1 MEAMPTSPIDSI
13 LGISGLVVQHVER
26 KRDLH
31 VWARPQQRPECPYC
45 NDAGVRIKATYR
57 RTLKH
62 SRQGNQLV
70 ILHLSVPKYH
80 CTRCNR
86 YFRHRFAG
94 IRPRLRA
101 TETYRLEVFEAHDGG
116 VSQRKL
122 TRTHQI
128 GSATVE
134 RWYQS
139 FVTQRVAELSGRSC
153 PQVLGI
159 DEHFFSRKRGYA
171 TTLVD
176 LKNRKVFDVVLGR
189 SEASLRSYLKRLPG
203 KENVR
208 VIVMDLSETYRQIA
222 RQYFPN
228 ALIVAD
234 RFHVVRLVNQRFLK
248 LWQQHDPQGKK
259 NRGLLSLMR
268 RHHWKLTAL
277 QKERLHQ
284 YLAQMPVLQALYF
297 AKQQLNGFLV
307 LKSLKAERAQ
317 KMLPKF
323 LALIRQFEQ
332 SPAKALAAT
341 LLSWLEPIVRMWRFT
356 KSNGITEGFHTKME
370 MLSRRAFGFRNFENY
385 RMRVLAQ
392 CGWNGVI
399 NRV

>member
-1 MEAMPTSPIDSI
+1 MSPLDSI
-13 LGISGLVVQHVER
+13 VGIPGLVVHQVER
-26 KRDLH
+26 KRDIH
-31 VWARPQQRPECPYC
+31 VWAKPAERASCPRC
-45 NDAGVRIKATYR
+45 ATPSVRIKATYQ

-70 ILHLSVPKYH
+70 VLHLSVPKYH
-80 CTRCNR
+80 CTDCNR
-86 YFRHRFAG
+86 YFRHPFAG
-94 IRPRLRA
+94 IRPRLRS

-122 TRTHQI
+122 THTHRI

-139 FVTQRVAELSGRSC
+139 FVKQRVSELSGRSC

-176 LKNRKVFDVVLGR
+176 LKNHKVFDVVLGR

-203 KENVR
+203 KEKVR
-208 VIVMDLSETYRQIA
+208 VIVMDLSETYRRIA
-222 RQYFPN
+222 QQYFPN

-234 RFHVVRLVNQRFLK
+234 RFHVVRLVNQHLMAYWK
-248 LWQQHDPQGKK
+248 QVDPEGRK
-259 NRGLLSLMR
+259 NRGLISLMR

-277 QKERLHQ
+277 QKEKLRQ
-284 YLAQMPVLQALYF
+284 YLAQSPALQALYF

-307 LKSLKAERAQ
+307 MKSLKAKRARQ
-317 KMLPKF
+317 MLPKF

-332 SPAKALAAT
+332 SPARALAAT
-341 LLSWLEPIVRMWRFT
+341 LKSWLEPIVRMWRFT

-370 MLSRRAFGFRNFENY
+370 MLSRQAYGFRNFENY

>member
-1 MEAMPTSPIDSI
+1 MSPIDSI
-13 LGISGLVVQHVER
+13 LGIHGLVVQAVQR
-26 KRDLH
+26 AQDIH
-31 VWARPQQRPECPYC
+31 VWARPRKRPVCPRC
-45 NDAGVRIKATYR
+45 AGKRLRIKATHH

-62 SRQGNQLV
+62 TRQGNQLMV
-70 ILHLSVPKYH
+70 LHLAVPKYH
-80 CTRCNR
+80 CTDCNR
-86 YFRHRFAG
+86 YFRHQFAG

-101 TETYRLEVFEAHDGG
+101 TEAYRPEVFEAHDGG

-122 TRTHQI
+122 THTHRI

-139 FVTQRVAELSGRSC
+139 FMRQRVSELSGRSC

-159 DEHFFSRKRGYA
+159 DEHFFTRKKGYA

-176 LKNRKVFDVVLGR
+176 LKNHKVFDVVLGR

-203 KENVR
+203 KEHVR
-208 VIVMDLSETYRQIA
+208 VIVMDLSETYRAIA

-234 RFHVVRLVNQRFLK
+234 RFHVVRLVNQHFMK
-248 LWQQHDPQGKK
+248 LWQQYDPEGRR

-268 RHHWKLTAL
+268 RHHWKLSAV

-284 YLAQMPVLQALYF
+284 YLAQSPVLQALYF

-307 LKSLKAERAQ
+307 PKAMKAKRAS
-317 KMLPKF
+317 KLLPKF
-323 LALIRQFEQ
+323 LALLRLFEQ

-341 LLSWLEPIVRMWRFT
+341 LTSWLEPVVRMWRFS

-370 MLSRRAFGFRNFENY
+370 MLSRRAYGFRNFENY
-385 RMRVLAQ
+385 RLRVLAQ